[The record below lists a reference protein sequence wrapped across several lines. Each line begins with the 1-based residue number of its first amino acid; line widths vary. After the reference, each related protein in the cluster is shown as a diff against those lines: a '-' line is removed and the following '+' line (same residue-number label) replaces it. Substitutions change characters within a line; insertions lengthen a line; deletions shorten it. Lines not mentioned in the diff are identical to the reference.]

1 MMLRSVIFLAM
12 LLVFAGGTAHARGGN
27 EPLTLGGK
35 IIEGGL
41 VWGATDPG
49 AHVTIAGRKLR
60 VNQHGYF
67 VFGLG
72 RDAPTKVKLVVNLA
86 NGQRIT
92 RILRVKQRK
101 YRIQRIKG
109 LPKAK
114 VTPPARDLK
123 RIKAESKLIRRA
135 RGRYS
140 PATWYRNGF
149 VWPVKGVISGV
160 YGSRR
165 ILNGKKRRPHLGVD
179 IAAAK
184 GVPVVAAATG
194 VVTLAHADM
203 FYTGHTV
210 MIDHGQGVGTIY
222 SHLSK
227 LLVRPGQ
234 RVKKGARIG
243 LIGATGRVTGPHLH
257 WGLSLFGARLDPA
270 LLVGPMPK
278 KKKKTRK
285 KK

>member
-1 MMLRSVIFLAM
+1 MTRLAAILVGLMLALP
-12 LLVFAGGTAHARGGN
+12 AGPAVALGGG

-35 IIEGGL
+35 FIEGGL

-49 AHVTIAGRKLR
+49 AHVTVSGRKLR
-60 VNQHGYF
+60 VNQDGNF

-72 RDAPTKVKLVVNLA
+72 RDAPAKVRLVVKLPDGRSVE
-86 NGQRIT
+86 
-92 RILRVKQRK
+92 RILRIKQRK

-114 VTPPARDLK
+114 VTPPADELK
-123 RIKAESKLIRRA
+123 RIKAESQLLRHA
-135 RGRYS
+135 RSRYS
-140 PATWYRNGF
+140 SAIWYRKGF
-149 VWPVKGVISGV
+149 VWPVRGVITGV
-160 YGSRR
+160 YGSQR
-165 ILNGKKRRPHLGVD
+165 ILNGKPRQPHLGTD
-179 IAAAK
+179 IAAAT
-184 GVPVVAAATG
+184 GTPVVAAATG
-194 VVTLAHADM
+194 VVTLARRGM

-210 MIDHGQGVGTIY
+210 MLDHGQGVGTIY

-278 KKKKTRK
+278 KKNK
-285 KK
+285 KKI